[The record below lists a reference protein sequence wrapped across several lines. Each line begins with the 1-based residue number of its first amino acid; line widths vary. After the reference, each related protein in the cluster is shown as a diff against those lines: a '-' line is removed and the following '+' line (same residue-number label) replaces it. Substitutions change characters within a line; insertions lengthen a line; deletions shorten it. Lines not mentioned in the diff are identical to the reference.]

1 MAKSSIETTTMERIR
16 ALRDKINKEEDCLDL
31 DDDALVNMAL
41 TALEDVR
48 GGW

>member
-1 MAKSSIETTTMERIR
+1 MVKSSIETTTMERIR
-16 ALRDKINKEEDCLDL
+16 ALRDKINKQEDYLDL

-48 GGW
+48 EGY